1 MAKTPTPD
9 ISELEQR
16 FITLLIAGDLQR
28 ALENLRVFWDLL
40 RRILE
45 LIEDLE
51 ERAYKLEEQ
60 SSVKRK
66 GQ

>member
-9 ISELEQR
+9 TTELEQR

-28 ALENLRVFWDLL
+28 AFENLKAFWDLL
-40 RRILE
+40 RQILE
-45 LIEDLE
+45 LIEELE